1 MTAWEEAKIYPWALK
16 PILAEAR
23 NMRIAEHEINKQE
36 NDG

>member
-1 MTAWEEAKIYPWALK
+1 MTAWEEAKIYAWALK

-23 NMRIAEHEINKQE
+23 NMRIAELEINKQE